1 MDDAVIRRW
10 ARNRGMQVGERG
22 RLPKNVEEAFY
33 AEFPLSR
40 PTPPIINPNGTCAE
54 CYNPTTA
61 HRNWCSLATT
71 KEVPVTVPVTVTE
84 YVEYLPADEEVPAA
98 PETTE
103 STPTGTIRDQNG
115 QVIGTMVPAAPVGSV
130 EAAIRALVEAS
141 APTSVLDEARVIE
154 LATDAA
160 LNVVAEVSAPKVF
173 NIHFPDKSVI
183 SLDESTHAA
192 FEECLSVLMAG
203 DNLFMVGPPGTG
215 KTTLTKQ
222 LAKALGVE
230 RRFISCSP
238 DMSTTRLAG
247 YMHATGG
254 YVGTGCRDAFETG
267 KLFLLDEGDKGNP
280 GILAWTHTALEN
292 GECEF
297 PDTIVERHESNY
309 WCVAANTYGRGA
321 TTNYIG
327 SNKMDDAFIDRF
339 SFVALDIDEKL
350 EEELTVAQCPDNKP
364 LALEWLA
371 KVREW
376 RGNAETANLSFLI
389 TPRASIRGAA
399 LIRQGMSFER
409 AAELRVWK
417 GIKSDV
423 RAKIERGF

>member
-1 MDDAVIRRW
+1 MIPTDSEIRDW
-10 ARNRGMQVGERG
+10 ARRNGYQVGERG
-22 RLPKNVEEAFY
+22 RLQENVKEAFY
-33 AEFPLSR
+33 RIHPGVRPAAE
-40 PTPPIINPNGTCAE
+40 NPNGTCGE
-54 CYNPTTA
+54 CWQQMNA
-61 HRNWCSLATT
+61 HKSWCSRYVAP
-71 KEVPVTVPVTVTE
+71 KPVVVNE
-84 YVEYLPADEEVPAA
+84 YVDSLPGEDVPAKADEKAIEAPNAVPALSDA
-98 PETTE
+98 TAMLGAALEALAANQ
-103 STPTGTIRDQNG
+103 TP
-115 QVIGTMVPAAPVGSV
+115 A
-130 EAAIRALVEAS
+130 
-141 APTSVLDEARVIE
+141 LDEGRVREI
-154 LATDAA
+154 AVDAA
-160 LNVVAEVSAPKVF
+160 ETAVLTAVEEFTRPQVF
-173 NIHFPDKSVI
+173 NIHFPDRATVT
-183 SLDESTHAA
+183 LDERTHAA
-192 FEECLSVLMAG
+192 FEECLSVLMSG

-254 YVGTGCRDAFETG
+254 YVSTGCRDAFETG

-280 GILAWTHTALEN
+280 GVLAWTHTALEN

-297 PDTIVERHESNY
+297 PDAIVERHENNY

-327 SNKMDDAFIDRF
+327 SNKLDDAFIDRF
-339 SFVALDIDEKL
+339 SFVPLDIDEAL
-350 EEELTVAQCPDNKP
+350 EEALTVAQLGENRA
-364 LALEWLA
+364 LAIEWLT
-371 KVREW
+371 KVRGW
-376 RGNAETANLSFLI
+376 RANAEAANLSFLI

-417 GIKSDV
+417 GIKAET
-423 RAKIERGF
+423 RAKIEVGR

>member
-1 MDDAVIRRW
+1 MDDAFIRRW
-10 ARNRGMQVGERG
+10 ARNRGMHVGERG

-33 AEFPLSR
+33 AEFPQYR
-40 PTPPIINPNGTCAE
+40 PTPPITNPNGTCVE
-54 CYNPTTA
+54 CYQPVSM
-61 HRNWCSLATT
+61 HRVWCSLAM
-71 KEVPVTVPVTVTE
+71 KEVTVTVTE
-84 YVEYLPADEEVPAA
+84 YVTDLPTEEEITSTAAETPENTSNPAPALSDAADML
-98 PETTE
+98 T
-103 STPTGTIRDQNG
+103 
-115 QVIGTMVPAAPVGSV
+115 
-130 EAAIRALVEAS
+130 RALEALTAS
-141 APTSVLDEARVIE
+141 QTPALDEARVTE
-154 LATDAA
+154 LATEAA
-160 LNVVAEVSAPKVF
+160 LEVVAEVSAPKVF
-173 NIHFPDKSVI
+173 NIHFPDRATI

-297 PDTIVERHESNY
+297 PDRIVDRHESNY

-376 RGNAETANLSFLI
+376 RGNAEASNLSFLI

-417 GIKSDV
+417 GIKADV